1 MAQQVKRRKN
11 RIKTALRF
19 TAGMLLPALLLTGL
33 LFVWGRKRGHGR
45 VIFSAECFTE
55 SSRYLSNPNRGFY
68 YIYGFVIAD
77 ENAEW
82 EETVA
87 ERFQDD
93 TGTNLTMIQINL
105 CNYRDRE
112 LTEQGLDSIR
122 SLFQALRGTGK
133 QLIVRFLYDWS
144 GENAETEPEDIS
156 VILRHIE
163 QTGPLVAENKDII
176 YPAGAVY
183 RQLGRNERHP
193 LQYGRGL
200 AYTVRN
206 LKDGNG
212 GQCVSGGTDAHAV
225 AECHRL
231 CGNPGGV

>member
-1 MAQQVKRRKN
+1 MNERGKSLAQQVKRRKN

-87 ERFQDD
+87 ERVQDD
-93 TGTNLTMIQINL
+93 
-105 CNYRDRE
+105 
-112 LTEQGLDSIR
+112 S
-122 SLFQALRGTGK
+122 
-133 QLIVRFLYDWS
+133 
-144 GENAETEPEDIS
+144 
-156 VILRHIE
+156 
-163 QTGPLVAENKDII
+163 
-176 YPAGAVY
+176 
-183 RQLGRNERHP
+183 
-193 LQYGRGL
+193 
-200 AYTVRN
+200 
-206 LKDGNG
+206 
-212 GQCVSGGTDAHAV
+212 
-225 AECHRL
+225 
-231 CGNPGGV
+231 

>member
-1 MAQQVKRRKN
+1 M
-11 RIKTALRF
+11 
-19 TAGMLLPALLLTGL
+19 
-33 LFVWGRKRGHGR
+33 
-45 VIFSAECFTE
+45 
-55 SSRYLSNPNRGFY
+55 
-68 YIYGFVIAD
+68 IAD

-122 SLFQALRGTGK
+122 GLFQALRGTGK

-156 VILRHIE
+156 
-163 QTGPLVAENKDII
+163 
-176 YPAGAVY
+176 
-183 RQLGRNERHP
+183 
-193 LQYGRGL
+193 
-200 AYTVRN
+200 
-206 LKDGNG
+206 
-212 GQCVSGGTDAHAV
+212 
-225 AECHRL
+225 
-231 CGNPGGV
+231 